1 VSRYLLLLILN
12 APFIIAGLINSV
24 VSYKLSKISKQ
35 RATLQIVL
43 WSVVLIGLVLAKPIY
58 QFLFTNNLT
67 DTEPLSLFDVIQITG
82 IVILLFMANRARTKL
97 DALER
102 RVQDLHQEL
111 SIRLSSKMKDKDK

>member
-1 VSRYLLLLILN
+1 
-12 APFIIAGLINSV
+12 V

>member
-111 SIRLSSKMKDKDK
+111 SIRLSSKTKDKDK

>member
-111 SIRLSSKMKDKDK
+111 SIRLSSKMKNKDQ